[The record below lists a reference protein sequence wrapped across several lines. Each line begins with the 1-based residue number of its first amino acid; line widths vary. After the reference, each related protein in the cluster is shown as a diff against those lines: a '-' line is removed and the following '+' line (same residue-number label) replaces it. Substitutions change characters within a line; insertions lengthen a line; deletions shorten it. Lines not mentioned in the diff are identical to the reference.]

1 METTRHHKYQQ
12 DHTITL
18 FLTIT
23 SQRSI
28 IPWSQA
34 GGAAEHDSG
43 QSKRTQFGRD
53 VQVKAYEEAEYS
65 FSSLEISFLNHIH
78 LFYVS

>member
-1 METTRHHKYQQ
+1 MEATRHHKYQQ
-12 DHTITL
+12 DRTITL

-23 SQRSI
+23 SQRAI

-34 GGAAEHDSG
+34 GGAAERDSG
-43 QSKRTQFGRD
+43 QSKRTQFDRD
-53 VQVKAYEEAEYS
+53 VIIKAYQEAEYS
-65 FSSLEISFLNHIH
+65 FSSLEISFFNYIH